1 MRCVFKRY
9 YFLAGNKKMTIIS
22 KFNVFGIDAKELSHK
37 LQLAMSSSASV
48 VLGTG
53 FRFRNTSFK
62 IISCSKL

>member
-1 MRCVFKRY
+1 
-9 YFLAGNKKMTIIS
+9 MTIIS

-53 FRFRNTSFK
+53 FRFMFFEIHHLRLFPVQNCNFE
-62 IISCSKL
+62 ISGNI

>member
-1 MRCVFKRY
+1 
-9 YFLAGNKKMTIIS
+9 MTIIS

-53 FRFRNTSFK
+53 FRFMFSK
-62 IISCSKL
+62 YII